1 MELGGDILLDE
12 LPVPVAIEPS
22 VTTALPAVEPLVP
35 ALPDP
40 GEEVLDAERRRA
52 QVDRLGAT
60 EPQKTAEYLRG
71 LMDERQTV

>member
-1 MELGGDILLDE
+1 
-12 LPVPVAIEPS
+12 
-22 VTTALPAVEPLVP
+22 VEPLVP

-60 EPQKTAEYLRG
+60 EPQKTAEYLRA